1 MMLHTARIAALAL
14 IAAAIAKIET
24 PETKPAAV
32 CPSVS
37 GPAVKTEKDVK
48 TQPYCEPTAQPNPE
62 PTKKPNKQ
70 VEK

>member
-1 MMLHTARIAALAL
+1 MFTTVRVAALAL
-14 IAAAIAKIET
+14 VAAAIAKIET
-24 PETKPAAV
+24 PETPPASI

-48 TQPYCEPTAQPNPE
+48 TQPYCEPTPQPEPE
-62 PTKKPNKQ
+62 PTKPSKQ

>member
-1 MMLHTARIAALAL
+1 MLATARIAALAL
-14 IAAAIAKIET
+14 VAAAIAKTET

-32 CPSVS
+32 CPSIS

-48 TQPYCEPTAQPNPE
+48 TQPYCEEPTPQPEPE
-62 PTKKPNKQ
+62 PTKPSKQ